1 MNRMAHHDTQ
11 SVQSPIS
18 PPRRAGMTLLEVI
31 LAITALAAIST
42 LVTALWAQTSDWTS
56 ENAAH
61 HQALRLEQ
69 TIALLNEQWEA
80 RVLTLSLSEKQEE
93 AVRLNDTSLMFV
105 TSAPI
110 LYRDWPLVRVT
121 YTIVQEGGAAVG
133 DEPVFQL
140 LYREEM
146 IMNPASAAV
155 DPGASTSLT
164 RREIPL
170 LNGLSELRWE
180 QYVDESD
187 TAKPGSRA
195 QPPSWESI
203 EQNTSVASIVDKNKQ
218 DENKQPPQDPS
229 STNTK
234 PDQSKATDSDSGGSL
249 RAGRLVGVHQGEP
262 FAWQFIAAHL
272 R

>member
-1 MNRMAHHDTQ
+1 MTHCDTP
-11 SVQSPIS
+11 SFWTPIA

-42 LVTALWAQTSDWTS
+42 LVTALWAQTSEWTS

-80 RVLTLSLSEKQEE
+80 RVLTLSLSAEQEE
-93 AVRLNDTSLMFV
+93 AVRLNDASLLFV

-110 LYRDWPLVRVT
+110 LHRDWPLVRVT
-121 YTIVQEGGAAVG
+121 YSIVKEGGAAVG

-155 DPGASTSLT
+155 DPGASTSAT
-164 RREIPL
+164 RLEIPL
-170 LNGLSELRWE
+170 LEGLSELRWE

-203 EQNTSVASIVDKNKQ
+203 EQDTTVASIVDKDKQ
-218 DENKQPPQDPS
+218 DKNKQPPQDPS

-234 PDQSKATDSDSGGSL
+234 PAQSKASDSGGPL

-262 FAWQFIAAHL
+262 FSWQFIAVHL